1 MNQSGVV
8 RWVALISG
16 LFLLSSFALILLIP
30 MIVDGDAVK
39 AKARAFVADRTNGV
53 ARIEKIDF
61 FWFPRPR
68 VVIRDAAISFG
79 KEIEGN
85 IRQLTLYP
93 SMRHTL
99 TGRAPEVEKQ

>member
-1 MNQSGVV
+1 
-8 RWVALISG
+8 
-16 LFLLSSFALILLIP
+16 

-53 ARIEKIDF
+53 ARIEKIDL

>member
-1 MNQSGVV
+1 MNQSRVV

-16 LFLLSSFALILLIP
+16 FFLVSLVALILLIP
-30 MIVDGDAVK
+30 MVIDSEAVK
-39 AKARAFVADRTNGV
+39 AKARAFVADRTNGL
-53 ARIEKIDF
+53 ARIEKIDL

-85 IRQLTLYP
+85 IQQLTLYP
-93 SMRHTL
+93 SMRHML